1 LDPTSLINGVLA
13 VWSRMVMLENGQA
26 FEAVELKAVNPKK
39 VFR

>member
-1 LDPTSLINGVLA
+1 
-13 VWSRMVMLENGQA
+13 MVMLENGQA